1 MQYFSLMSIH
11 FLLVEGILKNELL
24 EREERDFILLIY
36 NFNSTKGIQ
45 LLLMFRVLLGIIIS
59 LSVYLLRAKERKVPL
74 LRKII
79 LNKSLN
85 LLLRV

>member
-1 MQYFSLMSIH
+1 MSVY
-11 FLLVEGILKNELL
+11 FLLVEGVLKNELL
-24 EREERDFILLIY
+24 EREGRDFILLIY